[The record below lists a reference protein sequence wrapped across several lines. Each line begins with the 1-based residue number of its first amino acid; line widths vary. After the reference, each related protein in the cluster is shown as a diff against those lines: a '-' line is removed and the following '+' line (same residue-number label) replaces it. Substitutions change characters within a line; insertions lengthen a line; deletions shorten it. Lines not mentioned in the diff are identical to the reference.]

1 MSQDLDLLQ
10 GTWTIT
16 TLEVDGQALPETLLA
31 NARIE
36 IQGDRFVST
45 GMGAKYA
52 GALVLDAAKR
62 PRRLDMKFDTG
73 PEKGNTNLCIYEL
86 DGESLKLC
94 IATRGTVRP
103 PSFASPAGSGFAL
116 ETLSRGGDRVA
127 PGRGTHPAKRAA
139 VEKHHDGPT
148 TELEGE
154 WQLVSGIMGGK
165 PMDDETVAWV
175 KRVTRGRRTTV
186 SAGPQVMMEFEFTY
200 DETKSPKAID
210 YSHSAGA
217 NKGKQ
222 QLGVYELAGG
232 QLTILMSAP
241 GGLRPTRV
249 DAVPGKGGTLTVWRR
264 AK

>member
-10 GTWTIT
+10 GSWAIIS
-16 TLEVDGQALPETLLA
+16 LELDGQALPETLLA
-31 NARIE
+31 DASIV

-45 GMGAKYA
+45 GMGAEYA

-62 PRRLDMKFDTG
+62 PRRLDMKFDAG

-86 DGESLKLC
+86 DGDSLKLC

-103 PSFASPAGSGFAL
+103 TKFASPAGSGFAF
-116 ETLSRGGDRVA
+116 ETLTRGHRVTA
-127 PGRGTHPAKRAA
+127 GRMARPAKRAT
-139 VEKHHDGPT
+139 VERGDDGPA

-154 WQLVSGIMGGK
+154 WQMVSGIMAGK
-165 PMDDETVAWV
+165 AMDDETVAWV
-175 KRVTRGRRTTV
+175 KRLTRGRRTTV
-186 SAGPQVMMEFEFTY
+186 TAGPQLMMEFEFTH
-200 DETKSPKAID
+200 DETKSPKTID
-210 YSHSAGA
+210 YSHTAGA

-232 QLTILMSAP
+232 KLTILMSTP
-241 GGLRPTRV
+241 GEPRPTRV
-249 DAVPGKGGTLTVWRR
+249 DAAPGKGGTLTVWKR